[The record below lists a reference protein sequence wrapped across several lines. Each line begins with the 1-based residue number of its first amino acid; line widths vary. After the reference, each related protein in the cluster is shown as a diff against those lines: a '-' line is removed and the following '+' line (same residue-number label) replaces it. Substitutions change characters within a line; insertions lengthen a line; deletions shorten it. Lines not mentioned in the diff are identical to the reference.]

1 MGKKLFLRVLI
12 IIFKTFGK
20 SRKTYISF
28 EDIFK
33 HIQELQE
40 SLSEHKTGEC
50 LLQDH
55 KFWTDLCTVLGVP
68 NTSSNR
74 YQLKRAYKDENVK
87 KVQTE
92 EDGREDEAEIEG
104 AEVEKVTQHR
114 SDFHQEDEKEHSNKK
129 DIIQDE
135 DVLKSEGGKKE
146 SKKQKEFKQV
156 DINKDDSKEVKAALK
171 EVDEE
176 ENAPEIEV
184 VKEEEF
190 TQEMT
195 TFQKEDDK
203 EHTREED
210 LIQEEEDLTDDIAQA
225 YDKYHKVEDSDS
237 WSDTEDDVSLD
248 KEDEF
253 FTESVPAPSFFF
265 IPRTA
270 WRKLRKTKK
279 GSL

>member
-1 MGKKLFLRVLI
+1 MPALQYTSMYVKHNCQPKHVLLQ
-12 IIFKTFGK
+12 

-210 LIQEEEDLTDDIAQA
+210 LIQEEEDLTDDIAQVMKN
-225 YDKYHKVEDSDS
+225 YCVRDEKILFTFKLMYICYFVFENCQMLKHK
-237 WSDTEDDVSLD
+237 LN
-248 KEDEF
+248 
-253 FTESVPAPSFFF
+253 
-265 IPRTA
+265 I
-270 WRKLRKTKK
+270 
-279 GSL
+279 